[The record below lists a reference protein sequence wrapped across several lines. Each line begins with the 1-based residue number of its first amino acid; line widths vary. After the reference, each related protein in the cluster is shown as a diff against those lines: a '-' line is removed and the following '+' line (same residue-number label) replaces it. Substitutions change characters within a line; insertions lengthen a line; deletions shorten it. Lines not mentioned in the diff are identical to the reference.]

1 MKLSKLA
8 QKLKPSA
15 TVTIT
20 AKAKA
25 LKAQGIDVIGFGAG
39 EPDFDTPN
47 NIKKSAISAIN
58 SGFTKYTAPGGID
71 KIKEA
76 IIERIKKDYDIKY
89 EKPEIIVSCGAKH
102 ILYNLT
108 QVLVDDGDEVII
120 PAPYWVTYPEQVTI
134 AGGAP
139 VIIDTN
145 EKSGF
150 KISPKDLE
158 EKINERTKAIILNY
172 PSNPTGSTYTKNELE
187 SIVNIALDSDLIIIT
202 DEIYDKIIYGDTKH
216 TPIPSL
222 SKKAKE
228 NSILVNGVSKA
239 YSMTGWRIGY
249 AAGNRDVIKA
259 MNNLQGQCTSNP
271 VTISQYAAIEA
282 FTGSQ
287 DEVEKMRKEF
297 EIRKDYIVNELNKID
312 GINCFEP
319 QGAFYVFPNVSNFYG
334 KKHEDK
340 TINNSLDFTE
350 FLLEVAKVAVVPGI
364 EFGADSYIRISFAV
378 SDKEIKEGISR
389 ISSSLLKLN

>member
-76 IIERIKKDYDIKY
+76 IIERIKKDYDIEY

-108 QVLVDDGDEVII
+108 QVLIDDGDEVII

-134 AGGAP
+134 AGGTP
-139 VIIDTN
+139 VIINTN

-150 KISPKDLE
+150 KISPRDLE

-202 DEIYDKIIYGDTKH
+202 DEIYDKIIYGNTKH

-282 FTGSQ
+282 FKGSQ

-340 TINNSLDFTE
+340 IITNSLDFTE

-378 SDKEIKEGISR
+378 SEKEIKEGISR
-389 ISSSLLKLN
+389 ISSSLSKLN

>member
-76 IIERIKKDYDIKY
+76 IIERIKKDYDIEY

-108 QVLVDDGDEVII
+108 QVLIDDGDEVII

-139 VIIDTN
+139 VIINTN
-145 EKSGF
+145 ENSGF
-150 KISPKDLE
+150 KISPGDLE

-202 DEIYDKIIYGDTKH
+202 DEIYDKIIYGNTKH

-282 FTGSQ
+282 FKGSQ

>member
-76 IIERIKKDYDIKY
+76 IIERIKKDYDIEY

-108 QVLVDDGDEVII
+108 QVLIDDGDEVII

-139 VIIDTN
+139 VIINTN

-202 DEIYDKIIYGDTKH
+202 DEIYDKIIYGNTKH

-282 FTGSQ
+282 FKGSQ

-340 TINNSLDFTE
+340 TITGSLDFTE

>member
-76 IIERIKKDYDIKY
+76 IIERIKKDYDIEY

-108 QVLVDDGDEVII
+108 QVLIDDGDEVII
-120 PAPYWVTYPEQVTI
+120 PAPYWVTYPEQVKI

-139 VIIDTN
+139 VIINTN

-150 KISPKDLE
+150 KISAKDLE

-172 PSNPTGSTYTKNELE
+172 PSNPTGATYTKNELE

-202 DEIYDKIIYGDTKH
+202 DEIYDKIIYGNTKH

-282 FTGSQ
+282 FEGSQ

-334 KKHEDK
+334 KKYEDK
-340 TINNSLDFTE
+340 TITGSLDFTE

-389 ISSSLLKLN
+389 ISSSLSKLN

>member
-71 KIKEA
+71 NIKEA
-76 IIERIKKDYDIKY
+76 LIERIKKDYDIEY

-108 QVLVDDGDEVII
+108 QVLIDDGDEVII

-139 VIIDTN
+139 VIINTN
-145 EKSGF
+145 ENSGF
-150 KISPKDLE
+150 KISPRDLE

-202 DEIYDKIIYGDTKH
+202 DEIYDKIIYGNTKH

-249 AAGNRDVIKA
+249 AAGNREVIKA

-282 FTGSQ
+282 FEGSQ

>member
-76 IIERIKKDYDIKY
+76 IIERIKKDYDIEY

-108 QVLVDDGDEVII
+108 QVLIDDGDEVII

-139 VIIDTN
+139 VIINTN

-150 KISPKDLE
+150 KISPGDLE
-158 EKINERTKAIILNY
+158 EQINERTKAIILNY

-202 DEIYDKIIYGDTKH
+202 DEIYDKIIYGNTKH
-216 TPIPSL
+216 TPIPAL

-282 FTGSQ
+282 FKGSQ

-340 TINNSLDFTE
+340 IITNSLDFTE

-378 SDKEIKEGISR
+378 SEKEIKEGISR
-389 ISSSLLKLN
+389 ISSSLSKLN

>member
-76 IIERIKKDYDIKY
+76 IIERIKKDYDIEY

-108 QVLVDDGDEVII
+108 QVLIDDGDEVII
-120 PAPYWVTYPEQVTI
+120 PAPYWVTYPEQVKI

-139 VIIDTN
+139 VIINTN

-150 KISPKDLE
+150 KISAKDLE

-172 PSNPTGSTYTKNELE
+172 PSNPTGSTYTKNELQ

-202 DEIYDKIIYGDTKH
+202 DEIYDKIIYGNTKH

-282 FTGSQ
+282 FEGSQ

-334 KKHEDK
+334 KKYEDK
-340 TINNSLDFTE
+340 TITGSLDFTE

-389 ISSSLLKLN
+389 ISTSLSKLN

>member
-76 IIERIKKDYDIKY
+76 IIERIKKDYDIEY

-108 QVLVDDGDEVII
+108 QVLIDDGDEVII
-120 PAPYWVTYPEQVTI
+120 PAPYWVTYPEQVKI

-139 VIIDTN
+139 VIINTN

-150 KISPKDLE
+150 KISPGDLE

-202 DEIYDKIIYGDTKH
+202 DEIYDKIIYGNTKH

-282 FTGSQ
+282 FEGSQ

-334 KKHEDK
+334 KKYEDK

-389 ISSSLLKLN
+389 ISTSLLKLN

>member
-47 NIKKSAISAIN
+47 NIKKSAINAIN

-76 IIERIKKDYDIKY
+76 IIERIKKDYDIEY

-108 QVLVDDGDEVII
+108 QVLIDDGDEVII
-120 PAPYWVTYPEQVTI
+120 PAPYWVTYPEQVKI

-139 VIIDTN
+139 VIINTN
-145 EKSGF
+145 EKNGF
-150 KISPKDLE
+150 KISPGDLE

-202 DEIYDKIIYGDTKH
+202 DEIYDKIIYGNTKH
-216 TPIPSL
+216 TSIPSL

-282 FTGSQ
+282 FEGSQ

-319 QGAFYVFPNVSNFYG
+319 QGAFYVFPNVSSYYG

-340 TINNSLDFTE
+340 TINNSFDLTE
-350 FLLEVAKVAVVPGI
+350 FLLEEAKVAVIPGI
-364 EFGADSYIRISFAV
+364 EFGADNYIRISFAV
-378 SDKEIKEGISR
+378 STEEIKEGISR
-389 ISSSLLKLN
+389 ISTSLLKLN

>member
-76 IIERIKKDYDIKY
+76 IIERIKKDYDIEY

-108 QVLVDDGDEVII
+108 QVLIDDGDEVII

-139 VIIDTN
+139 VIINTN

-150 KISPKDLE
+150 KISPRDLE
-158 EKINERTKAIILNY
+158 EKINERTKAIILN
-172 PSNPTGSTYTKNELE
+172 
-187 SIVNIALDSDLIIIT
+187 
-202 DEIYDKIIYGDTKH
+202 
-216 TPIPSL
+216 
-222 SKKAKE
+222 
-228 NSILVNGVSKA
+228 
-239 YSMTGWRIGY
+239 
-249 AAGNRDVIKA
+249 
-259 MNNLQGQCTSNP
+259 
-271 VTISQYAAIEA
+271 
-282 FTGSQ
+282 
-287 DEVEKMRKEF
+287 
-297 EIRKDYIVNELNKID
+297 
-312 GINCFEP
+312 
-319 QGAFYVFPNVSNFYG
+319 
-334 KKHEDK
+334 
-340 TINNSLDFTE
+340 
-350 FLLEVAKVAVVPGI
+350 
-364 EFGADSYIRISFAV
+364 
-378 SDKEIKEGISR
+378 
-389 ISSSLLKLN
+389 